1 MDEEVKIDRRTTPQ
15 PIGETMASTRVQFSV
30 GDFQCIAIKD
40 GTFPYTTNSFFA
52 NVPKEQLEDHHLPLD
67 HLVCPYNCLVVKT
80 GKHTLL
86 IDTGA
91 GIAVNK
97 YLEKDGLA
105 PTSGDLL
112 KHLSAEGIAREEI
125 TTVVLTHAHPDH
137 IGGVLDASGKP
148 AFPNAQYV
156 MSKTEWDFWTSD
168 PDLHN
173 LELADGIKEL
183 LVITAQKN
191 LLPLKG
197 RIELLDG
204 EKEVV
209 PGVHVIPAP
218 GHTPGHIALAISS
231 SKAQLL
237 HVADSVLH
245 PMHLENPA
253 WRNAFDLN
261 QDDAATTRQRLLDRA
276 VADNANVLAYHFPF
290 PGIGRVIKSG
300 NAWKWEALNA

>member
-1 MDEEVKIDRRTTPQ
+1 VADFVRIVLVPQ
-15 PIGETMASTRVQFSV
+15 YLE
-30 GDFQCIAIKD
+30 KD
-40 GTFPYTTNSFFA
+40 G
-52 NVPKEQLEDHHLPLD
+52 
-67 HLVCPYNCLVVKT
+67 
-80 GKHTLL
+80 
-86 IDTGA
+86 
-91 GIAVNK
+91 
-97 YLEKDGLA
+97 EKDGLA

-156 MSKTEWDFWTSD
+156 MSKTEWDFWTSN

-173 LELADGIKEL
+173 LELDDGIKEL